1 MNVQSPCM
9 ALARQA
15 EETLPNMTAQTTPM
29 DTIDRHPM
37 DDDVID
43 IAFEEVRRSVSPE
56 VAEYVFRRME
66 ERNSTEKSQPQ
77 GYWTLDHLLSLPNA
91 GPKLMQLTEDNT
103 YYLSEVAYNLWNFH
117 GDRNIRYCVH
127 IFEIILAW
135 ARALGS
141 RRYLLTATR
150 NLSLAYMQIRRFD
163 DCKALLETII
173 EEISSVQSSDP
184 ACDDYRSILGLLH
197 SRQGQHDSA
206 EVICTEAM
214 MSTWSALGLAH
225 RKTWST
231 YYNLFL
237 VLGERRKLDAQRQL
251 SKEFFNGI
259 YREVSSQLL
268 PNLRASLELCE
279 TYIDNWMP
287 ESRLQRLARKRYVRQ
302 SPLGIRERHFIV
314 LSTILTERLSEDS
327 ETNAVPQIV
336 LDLAR
341 VVGEQTR
348 QVLTTFAQIISLK
361 IEAVRRLKPSSLRQE
376 ALRVIQNLKHTK
388 FLVPI
393 FVSARLLSERSWSQD
408 FDWEA
413 AEHDLIRVLENT
425 IIESPSE
432 LACLRV
438 QAHERSLESASATA
452 KSNDAHQL
460 VSISG
465 CESAMVISTA
475 DDRLF
480 TGAPETDLSFHN
492 RPTMAT
498 ALPLP
503 VRTGPQPP
511 SASIPLPDLAS
522 TEYMRG
528 FTYPNS
534 FSRNVELSSF
544 WPLPPGQIPQLSDD
558 AQSQNWFSSTVTFP
572 QALSQVQSEPR
583 SSHWFS
589 PTLTFPQP
597 LAPAQGH
604 QPPDDAPPQ
613 NRFSPTMMSTPTSP
627 FAFSPP
633 QTPHL
638 FHMSPPAR
646 PAGDSPAAALSSD
659 LGSLRGYSISP
670 NRFGIH
676 LPPLR
681 PSSSL
686 ASGSSPRSQ
695 ASLLQLNTMKENT
708 PGAAVS

>member
-1 MNVQSPCM
+1 MNVRSPCM

-15 EETLPNMTAQTTPM
+15 EETLPNMTAQPTPM

-56 VAEYVFRRME
+56 VADYVFRRVE
-66 ERNSTEKSQPQ
+66 ERNSPQKTQPQ
-77 GYWTLDHLLSLPNA
+77 GYWTLDHLWSLPNA
-91 GPKLMQLTEDNT
+91 GPKLMQLTPDNI
-103 YYLSEVAYNLWNFH
+103 YYLSEVGNNLWNF
-117 GDRNIRYCVH
+117 GDQNVRCCVH
-127 IFEIILAW
+127 IFEIIVAW

-141 RRYLLTATR
+141 RDWFLSATR
-150 NLSLAYMQIRRFD
+150 SLSIAYMDIRQFD

-173 EEISSVQSSDP
+173 EDISSVQSSDP
-184 ACDDYRSILGLLH
+184 ACDEYRSILGLLH

-214 MSTWSALGLAH
+214 MSTRSALGLAH
-225 RKTWST
+225 HKTWLA
-231 YYNLFL
+231 YYNLDL
-237 VLGERRKLDAQRQL
+237 VLKERGKFDARRQL
-251 SKEFFNGI
+251 SKEFYNGI

-314 LSTILTERLSEDS
+314 LGTVLTERLDEDDKVG
-327 ETNAVPQIV
+327 AVPQIV
-336 LDLAR
+336 LDLES
-341 VVGEQTR
+341 VPGKSTDD
-348 QVLTTFAQIISLK
+348 VLFTFAQIISLK
-361 IEAVRRLKPSSLRQE
+361 IEAIRRLKLSSLRQE
-376 ALRVIQNLKHTK
+376 ALRVVQNLKHTK

-393 FVSARLLSERSWSQD
+393 FVSAYLLRKRCWRQD
-408 FDWEA
+408 FDWRE
-413 AEHDLIRVLENT
+413 AEHELIRVLENT
-425 IIESPSE
+425 TIENPSE
-432 LACLRV
+432 LACLRA
-438 QAHERSLESASATA
+438 QAHERSPESASATA
-452 KSNDAHQL
+452 KSNEAHRL

-465 CESAMVISTA
+465 CENAMVISTA

-480 TGAPETDLSFHN
+480 TGASETDLSFHN
-492 RPTMAT
+492 RTTMAT

-503 VRTGPQPP
+503 VLAGPQPP

-522 TEYMRG
+522 TEYMHG
-528 FTYPNS
+528 FTYPNF
-534 FSRNVELSSF
+534 FSWNVE
-544 WPLPPGQIPQLSDD
+544 PSDD
-558 AQSQNWFSSTVTFP
+558 AQSQNWFSPTVTFP
-572 QALSQVQSEPR
+572 QALSQVQRSEPR

-589 PTLTFPQP
+589 PTLTFSQP

-613 NRFSPTMMSTPTSP
+613 NRFSPTMMGTPTSL
-627 FAFSPP
+627 FTFSPP

-646 PAGDSPAAALSSD
+646 PAGDSPAAAPFSD
-659 LGSLRGYSISP
+659 LRSLRDYSISP
-670 NRFGIH
+670 NLFGTH

-681 PSSSL
+681 PLSSPASSL
-686 ASGSSPRSQ
+686 RSQ